1 MGTQNQ
7 TETLP
12 TYEPGKVYPVTEVL
26 SWWMTDVHQKPEW
39 LPIMGP
45 LHQDREFFDI
55 HELHYHVDPRFLE
68 GRQASRALDA
78 QERDRLNGR
87 QAWHPAFWQ
96 LASWFPYT
104 DNAKGALAFKITD
117 KMTKV
122 TDRWLYFIRREPTAW
137 GLARIQSRTRR
148 RVCRATLEI
157 PVIDRAPE
165 NDAFREMRRHYGRRC
180 SDICP
185 HRGYDLRNIPIDASG
200 HRQCPLHQL
209 RVRAPRARRQALQAA
224 GRPDTAP
231 PIAPPQAKTRGRQ

>member
-1 MGTQNQ
+1 M
-7 TETLP
+7 EARREP
-12 TYEPGKVYPVTEVL
+12 YEPGKVYPVTEVL
-26 SWWMTDVHQKPEW
+26 TWWMTDVHQEPEW

-45 LHQDREFFDI
+45 LHQDHEFFGI
-55 HELHYHVDPRFLE
+55 HELHYHVDPRFLK

-78 QERDRLNGR
+78 QKRDKLNGR
-87 QAWHPAFWQ
+87 QAWHPAFLE

-104 DNAKGALAFKITD
+104 DNAKEVLAFKITD

-122 TDRWLYFIRREPTAW
+122 TDRWLCFIRREPTAW

-148 RVCRATLEI
+148 RVCRATLET

-165 NDAFREMRRHYGRRC
+165 NDAFREMRRHYGRKC

-200 HRQCPLHQL
+200 YRQCPLHQL

-231 PIAPPQAKTRGRQ
+231 PTAPLQARTRGRQ